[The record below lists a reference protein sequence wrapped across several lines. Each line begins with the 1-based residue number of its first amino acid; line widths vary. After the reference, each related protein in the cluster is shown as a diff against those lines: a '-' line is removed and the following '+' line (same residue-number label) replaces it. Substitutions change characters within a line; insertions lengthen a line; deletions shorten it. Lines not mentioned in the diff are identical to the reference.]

1 MLAIKRLSGVIPE
14 VNLRECAS
22 HIPLP
27 SANKSAHSGFETQR
41 RHHQKSK
48 HVYQWPHKRTWVHQH
63 FFEKKKYLDSLIREA
78 RNQETQNGLQPLL
91 FRYESRVD
99 PDAPNKIID
108 AKRRQALKSKI

>member
-1 MLAIKRLSGVIPE
+1 M
-14 VNLRECAS
+14 
-22 HIPLP
+22 P
-27 SANKSAHSGFETQR
+27 SANKSAHKGLSKPRGDTTRSPNMCISGPIKGLGSTNIFL
-41 RHHQKSK
+41 K
-48 HVYQWPHKRTWVHQH
+48 
-63 FFEKKKYLDSLIREA
+63 KKKYLDSLIREA